1 MTRPMTRGDI
11 FRQQAIRCCVRR
23 RPTTSRACPPRP
35 NRTSSS
41 FGVGRRV
48 LRFHTRAPEPT
59 FFLPS
64 PPPTSV
70 RAMPAPP
77 FLLGLGAGASLA
89 VIAKTVGETS
99 GGKEGGKPSRS
110 SKSKSGM
117 VVKPKPFVRPTA
129 RPADPCPECDGGGK
143 VACQRCLGRGRTN
156 FLDQAMLPK
165 TVWPEWCAHC
175 RGSGRVHCARCQ
187 GQGNFRAKIG
197 FDVAGE

>member
-11 FRQQAIRCCVRR
+11 FRQQAIRCARAVFAAARDEAAARR
-23 RPTTSRACPPRP
+23 RPPRP

-41 FGVGRRV
+41 FGVGCDFTPAPPNRR
-48 LRFHTRAPEPT
+48 FSCRA
-59 FFLPS
+59 

-89 VIAKTVGETS
+89 VKTVGETS

-156 FLDQAMLPK
+156 FLNQAMLPK

>member
-1 MTRPMTRGDI
+1 MR
-11 FRQQAIRCCVRR
+11 ACCVRR
-23 RPTTSRACPPRP
+23 RPRRGSRAAPPASTES
-35 NRTSSS
+35 NVVE
-41 FGVGRRV
+41 FRRR

-156 FLDQAMLPK
+156 FLNQAMLPK

>member
-1 MTRPMTRGDI
+1 MR
-11 FRQQAIRCCVRR
+11 ACCVRR
-23 RPTTSRACPPRP
+23 RPTTSRPPRP

-41 FGVGRRV
+41 FGD
-48 LRFHTRAPEPT
+48 FTPAPPT